1 MGLEQASKGG
11 NAAFALE
18 QWNVIIST
26 GFAGALVPAQIGD
39 MLVGTIVLDG
49 SIADGSSSPVKVL
62 ACDQFFQDRAQ
73 QMVKGLSGNCL
84 VGPIVTVNRVLVT
97 SQEKKDL
104 SNQTRA
110 VGVDMESAELARLA
124 KDRNIP
130 CLVVRSISDLMEEN
144 LPLDFNVFKGTKGW
158 VHGIVKVLSRPSCLI
173 ALHRF
178 GRQSKRAALQLTR
191 FFEKFLIGMTSCR

>member
-1 MGLEQASKGG
+1 MGMEQASKGG

-62 ACDQFFQDRAQ
+62 SCDKFFQDRAQ
-73 QMVKGLSGNCL
+73 QIVKGISGNCL

-97 SQEKKDL
+97 SQEKKAL
-104 SNQTRA
+104 GRQTRA

-124 KDRNIP
+124 KGRNIP
-130 CLVVRSISDLMEEN
+130 CVVVRSISDLMEEN
-144 LPLDFNVFKGTKGW
+144 LPLDFNVFQGTKGW
-158 VHGIVKVLSRPSCLI
+158 AQGIVGVLSRPYCLI
-173 ALHRF
+173 ALYRF
-178 GRQSKRAALQLTR
+178 GRQTNRAAAQLTR
-191 FFEKFLIGMTSCR
+191 FFEKFLIGMTLCR